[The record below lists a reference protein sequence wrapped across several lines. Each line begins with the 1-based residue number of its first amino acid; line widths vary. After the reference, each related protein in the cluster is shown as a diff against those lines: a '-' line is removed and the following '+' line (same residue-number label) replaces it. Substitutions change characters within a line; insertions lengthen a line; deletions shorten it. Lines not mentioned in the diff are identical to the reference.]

1 MDDAGINQDR
11 GLPAVGGEQAEK
23 PAKPRPRIVVLP
35 ARAAEPGAER
45 RSVPKVDEAE
55 QPTPLAAKPTSRR
68 PRVVILPV
76 TVREQ
81 EVARFPATQRGREDT
96 AELVN
101 EEVPDLPRA
110 VAGRPW
116 TVPPLSLA
124 LGYVPPGSFPMGSD
138 HGPSDEGP
146 VHTVQITRGFWL
158 AKYATRQL
166 DYRNL
171 MGRNPSR
178 HGGLRNPV
186 DTVSWDDAM
195 RFCAKLN
202 EREQWADRLPEGYEY
217 RLPTEA
223 EWEYAARGGPGS
235 AASVY
240 AGSSHADTVAWHVGN
255 SDGRSHPVGQK
266 QANELGLHDLSGNVW
281 EWCLDW
287 YHAAAYAS
295 LPEADPVNLVKSA
308 GRVIRGGSWLG
319 PPRATRLAG
328 RNGSWPYNP
337 DSDTG
342 FRICLGPAIYWTATD
357 E

>member
-1 MDDAGINQDR
+1 MDDKSINPDH
-11 GLPAVGGEQAEK
+11 GLPSTGEKQAT
-23 PAKPRPRIVVLP
+23 KPRPRIVVLP
-35 ARAAEPGAER
+35 AKAAEPVAER
-45 RSVPKVDEAE
+45 RSGPKVEEAG
-55 QPTPLAAKPTSRR
+55 QPTPMAAKPTKPR
-68 PRVVILPV
+68 PRIVVLPV
-76 TVREQ
+76 TVQEQ
-81 EVARFPATQRGREDT
+81 EAARLPATQRDREQT
-96 AELVN
+96 ARSVN
-101 EEVPDLPRA
+101 EEVPNLPQA

-116 TVPPLSLA
+116 TIPPLGLA

-138 HGPSDEGP
+138 HGSNDEGP
-146 VHTVQITRGFWL
+146 VRTVQITRGFWL
-158 AKYATRQL
+158 AKYPTRQL

-195 RFCAKLN
+195 RFCARLN

-235 AASVY
+235 AGYLY
-240 AGSSHADTVAWHVGN
+240 AGSSHADAVAWHIGN
-255 SDGRSHPVGQK
+255 SEGRSHAVGQK
-266 QANELGLHDLSGNVW
+266 QANELGLHDMSGNVW

-287 YHAAAYAS
+287 YHAEAYAS
-295 LPEADPVNLVKSA
+295 LPETDPVSLPESA
-308 GRVIRGGSWLG
+308 SRVIRGGSWLV
-319 PPRATRLAG
+319 PPRAARLAG

-342 FRICLGPAIYWTATD
+342 FRVCLAPTIPWTAAD